1 MVDGPMC
8 AATAALLHDSPVVV
22 FVTRRNLSPS
32 PLAGA
37 IDTYMSADIIGAI
50 TLLSIAIHSYGL
62 CLILNFKGTALAQ
75 YGLAYMIFTAIGVL
89 IQIVFYEQDLS
100 SQVGG
105 LALGL
110 WYGWAA
116 KSLGEQIQAG
126 IITRENPEGAP
137 QAQPVIVMQ
146 PQMVVQQA
154 MPVAAQAVPVQAQ
167 AVPVQAQ
174 AVPVAAQAVP
184 VAAQAK
190 GGAQGP

>member
-1 MVDGPMC
+1 MC

-22 FVTRRNLSPS
+22 FVTWRNLSPS

-37 IDTYMSADIIGAI
+37 IDTYMPADIIGAT

-154 MPVAAQAVPVQAQ
+154 MPVAAQAVPVAAQ